1 MAKIFL
7 GQMKTRICSALIA
20 SKILKSLARYA
31 LDHQSKS
38 TLNDE
43 ADEFEMC
50 AIECVR
56 CAYFYDAEQTC
67 EVILRRVGVYENV
80 TCRQMAIA
88 ADCKKFLYED
98 ACDALLTYIWYDK
111 LDPLGERYRLII
123 NMLTMG
129 ISQIVFSIYD
139 KRSNQ
144 IKITEQESKT
154 NTRTSPKRPFTTA
167 HVHEQA
173 NYVWAYDRCAFIRDY
188 YARPALFPPFTFL
201 ITIVQLCRWYWLMIP
216 ANFHVD
222 NAWSE
227 FERYSTND
235 YIRQLLA
242 AQTDATTNIV
252 TTDLTSESLTTDAD
266 EPKRFKLD
274 INQWKDDFTRAQ
286 IDTSGRLSSMEST
299 IAKLERQIEQMY
311 QYFERASIPLDSV
324 K

>member
-1 MAKIFL
+1 MAYDLMLWFIRSLLFIGIAPNLGPKLVMIRKMTNDLLFFIFL
-7 GQMKTRICSALIA
+7 MIVVIFGYGIA
-20 SKILKSLARYA
+20 SRAMIAYGTFNFDGRQFFRNVVYPVYYFMLGSFDNELESFAATPDDSTTIATQIMFIFYLLFVNILLI
-31 LDHQSKS
+31 
-38 TLNDE
+38 N
-43 ADEFEMC
+43 
-50 AIECVR
+50 
-56 CAYFYDAEQTC
+56 
-67 EVILRRVGVYENV
+67 
-80 TCRQMAIA
+80 
-88 ADCKKFLYED
+88 
-98 ACDALLTYIWYDK
+98 LLTA
-111 LDPLGERYRLII
+111 
-123 NMLTMG
+123 MFT
-129 ISQIVFSIYD
+129 
-139 KRSNQ
+139 
-144 IKITEQESKT
+144 
-154 NTRTSPKRPFTTA
+154 FTTA

-311 QYFERASIPLDSV
+311 QYFERA
-324 K
+324 